1 MICSFKKNCLGTISF
16 QGKFLKFKK
25 LQEFIV
31 YPMHS
36 GEQTDRLTV
45 QSDTR
50 IGMIRLSDGKVI
62 MSPSRPS
69 GSYGI
74 HLALAEY
81 AGQLS
86 AEELLLLKSNVM
98 ATAHGDAGRS
108 INHMIGTDNAGA
120 LNVFGATA

>member
-1 MICSFKKNCLGTISF
+1 MISNFKKNCMGTVDF
-16 QGKFLKFKK
+16 DGKFNGMRKV
-25 LQEFIV
+25 QTFIV

-108 INHMIGTDNAGA
+108 INHMIGTDNSGA